1 MRPVRRVAAVL
12 STALRVGRLSGSRP
26 LSCPAGMGSQSGDG
40 TGVHGYGST
49 AHPPPPI
56 LSGMRL
62 RRLAIE
68 IVQTVALTILA
79 FYLLQ
84 TFVAQPF
91 RVEQGSMRQTL
102 EPGQYVLADKLT
114 AALTGYHRGDIV
126 IFRPPSTWPGDAAGT
141 PYIKR
146 VIGLPGETIDL
157 VDGVVSVNGV
167 PIDETYTYRDGGG
180 DGVGESGRWVL
191 GETEL
196 LVFGDHRSNSSDSRA
211 YGPIP
216 TTSVIG
222 RAVLRYFPIDLLTI
236 ITPPTY
242 RQATP

>member
-1 MRPVRRVAAVL
+1 
-12 STALRVGRLSGSRP
+12 
-26 LSCPAGMGSQSGDG
+26 
-40 TGVHGYGST
+40 
-49 AHPPPPI
+49 
-56 LSGMRL
+56 MRL
-62 RRLAIE
+62 RRLAFE

-91 RVEQGSMRQTL
+91 RVEQGSMRQSL

-114 AALTGYHRGDIV
+114 PALTGYQRGDVV
-126 IFRPPSTWPGDAAGT
+126 IFRPPSTWPADALST

-146 VIGLPGETIDL
+146 VIGLPGETID
-157 VDGVVSVNGV
+157 VIDGVVSVNGV
-167 PIDETYTYRDGGG
+167 PIDEPYAFRDGGG
-180 DGVGESGRWVL
+180 LGTGESGRWVL
-191 GETEL
+191 GATEL

-216 TTSVIG
+216 TSSVIG
-222 RAVLRYFPIDLLTI
+222 RAILRYFPIDQLMF

>member
-1 MRPVRRVAAVL
+1 
-12 STALRVGRLSGSRP
+12 
-26 LSCPAGMGSQSGDG
+26 
-40 TGVHGYGST
+40 
-49 AHPPPPI
+49 
-56 LSGMRL
+56 MRL
-62 RRLAIE
+62 RRLALE

-84 TFVAQPF
+84 SFVAQPF

-102 EPGQYVLADKLT
+102 EPGQYVLADKFT
-114 AALTGYHRGDIV
+114 AALTGYHRGDVV
-126 IFRPPSTWPGDAAGT
+126 IFRPPSTWPGDAVGT

-157 VDGVVSVNGV
+157 ADGVVSVNGV
-167 PIDETYTYRDGGG
+167 PIAETYVYRDGGG
-180 DGVGESGRWVL
+180 DGTGESGHWVL
-191 GETEL
+191 GASEL

-216 TTSVIG
+216 TSSVIG
-222 RAVLRYFPIDLLTI
+222 RAVMRYFPIDLLTI

-242 RQATP
+242 RQVEP

>member
-1 MRPVRRVAAVL
+1 
-12 STALRVGRLSGSRP
+12 
-26 LSCPAGMGSQSGDG
+26 
-40 TGVHGYGST
+40 
-49 AHPPPPI
+49 
-56 LSGMRL
+56 MRL

-126 IFRPPSTWPGDAAGT
+126 IFHPPSTWPADAAGT

-146 VIGLPGETIDL
+146 VIGLPGETVDITDGIVSID
-157 VDGVVSVNGV
+157 GV
-167 PIDETYTYRDGGG
+167 PIDESYIYRDGGG
-180 DGVGESGRWVL
+180 DGAGETGHWVL
-191 GETEL
+191 GSTEI

-216 TTSVIG
+216 ISSVIG
-222 RAVLRYFPIDLLTI
+222 RAVLRYFPINLLTI
-236 ITPPTY
+236 LTPPTY

>member
-1 MRPVRRVAAVL
+1 
-12 STALRVGRLSGSRP
+12 
-26 LSCPAGMGSQSGDG
+26 
-40 TGVHGYGST
+40 
-49 AHPPPPI
+49 
-56 LSGMRL
+56 MRL
-62 RRLAIE
+62 GKLALE
-68 IVQTVALTILA
+68 IVQTVALTIIA

-91 RVEQGSMRQTL
+91 RVEQGSMRQSL

-126 IFRPPSTWPGDAAGT
+126 IFRPPSTWPGDASGT

-146 VIGLPGETIDL
+146 VIGLPGETIDIADSI
-157 VDGVVSVNGV
+157 VSIDGVPV
-167 PIDETYTYRDGGG
+167 DEPYVYRDGGA
-180 DGVGESGRWVL
+180 DGVGETGHWVL
-191 GETEL
+191 GPGEL

-216 TTSVIG
+216 IANVIG
-222 RAVLRYFPIDLLTI
+222 RAILRYFPINLLTI

-242 RQATP
+242 RQAAP

>member
-1 MRPVRRVAAVL
+1 M
-12 STALRVGRLSGSRP
+12 
-26 LSCPAGMGSQSGDG
+26 
-40 TGVHGYGST
+40 
-49 AHPPPPI
+49 
-56 LSGMRL
+56 
-62 RRLAIE
+62 E

-84 TFVAQPF
+84 NFVAQPF

-102 EPGQYVLADKLT
+102 EPGQYVLADKLS

-126 IFRPPSTWPGDAAGT
+126 IFHPPGTWPADSTGT

-157 VDGVVSVNGV
+157 AEGVVSVDGI
-167 PIDETYTYRDGGG
+167 PIDEPYVYRDGGG
-180 DGVGESGRWVL
+180 TGTGETGHWVL
-191 GETEL
+191 GENEI

-211 YGPIP
+211 YGPVP
-216 TTSVIG
+216 TASVIG
-222 RAVLRYFPIDLLTI
+222 RAVLRYFPVDLLTI
-236 ITPPTY
+236 LAPPIY